1 MLAYPYNHTI
11 NTSSGTATVEMVDFP
26 DVKLDLD
33 GDYLSDLDVFEG
45 TPNYNKVVQRIAA
58 SMADRRRA
66 GEIIP
71 APSLPVSG
79 QRLLHLPAY
88 IAAKMALAQH
98 MDANNVRNLDLA
110 GQMKCSPSN
119 ISQLL
124 DLTNPSKID
133 TVLTALRKLGVTPD
147 MGFMYSD
154 WYDHHT
160 AAKRHDAE
168 WDSVVRLTAEGSQR
182 FWNFIARH
190 ARSFVPPGN
199 YLSSMQYAMIACRYD
214 KRDLV
219 WTLERAFSSDK
230 RAHTLTMTE
239 GKHIEFVPQLG
250 DRDLD

>member
-11 NTSSGTATVEMVDFP
+11 NPSTGTAMVEMVDFP
-26 DVKLDLD
+26 DVKLELD

-45 TPNYNKVVQRIAA
+45 TPNYNKVVQRIAV

-66 GEIIP
+66 GAVIP
-71 APSLPVSG
+71 VPSAPLRG
-79 QRLLHLPAY
+79 QRVLNLPAY
-88 IAAKMALAQH
+88 IPAKLALAQL

-110 GQMKCSPSN
+110 GHMKCSPSN

-133 TVLTALRKLGVTPD
+133 TLLTALRQLGVTPD

-154 WYDHHT
+154 WYDYHSV
-160 AAKRHDAE
+160 AKRHAAE
-168 WDSVVRLTAEGSQR
+168 WDSAVRLTAVGSQR

-190 ARSFVPPGN
+190 ARPFVPPGN

-214 KRDLV
+214 SKELV

-230 RAHTLTMTE
+230 EAHKLTMTE
-239 GKHIEFVPQLG
+239 GQHILFVPQPG
-250 DRDLD
+250 DRDR